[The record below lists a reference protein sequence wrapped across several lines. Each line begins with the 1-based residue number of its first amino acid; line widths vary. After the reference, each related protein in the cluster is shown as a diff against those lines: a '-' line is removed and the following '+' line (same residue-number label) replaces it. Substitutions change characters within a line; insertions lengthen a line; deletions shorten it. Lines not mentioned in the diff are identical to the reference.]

1 MRDMRIALCNG
12 YEMKISE
19 NRKIRIADEA
29 GRGAG
34 CIVYDAIYWDQ
45 MQIKHKIRVR
55 ECYPAYIQLT
65 RAATG
70 ELVPSG
76 NPEKFEKAKNRF
88 TDAYKRNTDIRN
100 TLGLTNSTVN
110 AVDVISCNRTVYI
123 LLPMDE
129 GIDYRYYEDQSLQ
142 ELFRHMKSLAQIILK
157 YHQKGYLHLDIKP
170 EKCADFTGN
179 TGACDSI

>member
-1 MRDMRIALCNG
+1 MRIALCNG

-76 NPEKFEKAKNRF
+76 NQKNLKKQKTALQMRI
-88 TDAYKRNTDIRN
+88 KEIR
-100 TLGLTNSTVN
+100 
-110 AVDVISCNRTVYI
+110 ISEIR
-123 LLPMDE
+123 
-129 GIDYRYYEDQSLQ
+129 
-142 ELFRHMKSLAQIILK
+142 
-157 YHQKGYLHLDIKP
+157 
-170 EKCADFTGN
+170 
-179 TGACDSI
+179 

>member
-1 MRDMRIALCNG
+1 MRIKMRDMRIALSNG

-76 NPEKFEKAKNRF
+76 NPEK
-88 TDAYKRNTDIRN
+88 
-100 TLGLTNSTVN
+100 
-110 AVDVISCNRTVYI
+110 
-123 LLPMDE
+123 
-129 GIDYRYYEDQSLQ
+129 
-142 ELFRHMKSLAQIILK
+142 
-157 YHQKGYLHLDIKP
+157 
-170 EKCADFTGN
+170 
-179 TGACDSI
+179 

>member
-70 ELVPSG
+70 ELVPSCIFALMALL
-76 NPEKFEKAKNRF
+76 EFSMLLVLMLFERLSKS
-88 TDAYKRNTDIRN
+88 DL
-100 TLGLTNSTVN
+100 TL
-110 AVDVISCNRTVYI
+110 
-123 LLPMDE
+123 
-129 GIDYRYYEDQSLQ
+129 
-142 ELFRHMKSLAQIILK
+142 
-157 YHQKGYLHLDIKP
+157 
-170 EKCADFTGN
+170 
-179 TGACDSI
+179 

>member
-1 MRDMRIALCNG
+1 MRIALSNG

-19 NRKIRIADEA
+19 NQRIRIADEA

-70 ELVPSG
+70 ELLPSG

-110 AVDVISCNRTVYI
+110 AVDVISCNHTVYI

-142 ELFRHMKSLAQIILK
+142 ELFLAYEKSCADYSEISSEGISSS
-157 YHQKGYLHLDIKP
+157 GYKAG
-170 EKCADFTGN
+170 KCADFAGN
-179 TGACDSI
+179 TGACNSI

>member
-1 MRDMRIALCNG
+1 MRIALCNG

-76 NPEKFEKAKNRF
+76 NPEKFEKAILSLEEQPYRGVERKYGKSEFWNQE
-88 TDAYKRNTDIRN
+88 
-100 TLGLTNSTVN
+100 
-110 AVDVISCNRTVYI
+110 IS
-123 LLPMDE
+123 
-129 GIDYRYYEDQSLQ
+129 
-142 ELFRHMKSLAQIILK
+142 LK
-157 YHQKGYLHLDIKP
+157 YKGY
-170 EKCADFTGN
+170 
-179 TGACDSI
+179 

>member
-70 ELVPSG
+70 ELGPSG

-110 AVDVISCNRTVYI
+110 AVDVISCNHTVYI
-123 LLPMDE
+123 LLPMMKE
-129 GIDYRYYEDQSLQ
+129 LITGIMRISHCRN
-142 ELFRHMKSLAQIILK
+142 FSGI
-157 YHQKGYLHLDIKP
+157 
-170 EKCADFTGN
+170 
-179 TGACDSI
+179 

>member
-1 MRDMRIALCNG
+1 MRIALCNG

-70 ELVPSG
+70 ELGPSG

-110 AVDVISCNRTVYI
+110 AVDVISCNHTVYI

-170 EKCADFTGN
+170 ENVLILPKHR
-179 TGACDSI
+179 SM

>member
-1 MRDMRIALCNG
+1 MRIALCNG

-70 ELVPSG
+70 ELGPSG

-100 TLGLTNSTVN
+100 TLGLTNS
-110 AVDVISCNRTVYI
+110 DS
-123 LLPMDE
+123 
-129 GIDYRYYEDQSLQ
+129 Q
-142 ELFRHMKSLAQIILK
+142 EM
-157 YHQKGYLHLDIKP
+157 
-170 EKCADFTGN
+170 
-179 TGACDSI
+179 

>member
-1 MRDMRIALCNG
+1 MRIALCNG

-65 RAATG
+65 
-70 ELVPSG
+70 E
-76 NPEKFEKAKNRF
+76 
-88 TDAYKRNTDIRN
+88 
-100 TLGLTNSTVN
+100 N
-110 AVDVISCNRTVYI
+110 AVCCLLEIQKNLKKQKTALQMRIKEIRISEIR
-123 LLPMDE
+123 
-129 GIDYRYYEDQSLQ
+129 
-142 ELFRHMKSLAQIILK
+142 
-157 YHQKGYLHLDIKP
+157 
-170 EKCADFTGN
+170 
-179 TGACDSI
+179 

>member
-1 MRDMRIALCNG
+1 MRIALCNG

-76 NPEKFEKAKNRF
+76 NPEKFEKAKKHF
-88 TDAYKRNTDIRN
+88 LFPQDYKR
-100 TLGLTNSTVN
+100 
-110 AVDVISCNRTVYI
+110 
-123 LLPMDE
+123 
-129 GIDYRYYEDQSLQ
+129 
-142 ELFRHMKSLAQIILK
+142 AQRGQQAHA
-157 YHQKGYLHLDIKP
+157 YHQPEPPWRTLKRHACIHAPKGGK
-170 EKCADFTGN
+170 
-179 TGACDSI
+179 

>member
-1 MRDMRIALCNG
+1 MRIALCNG

-70 ELVPSG
+70 ELVPL
-76 NPEKFEKAKNRF
+76 EIQKNLKKQKTALQMRI
-88 TDAYKRNTDIRN
+88 KEIR
-100 TLGLTNSTVN
+100 
-110 AVDVISCNRTVYI
+110 ISEIR
-123 LLPMDE
+123 
-129 GIDYRYYEDQSLQ
+129 
-142 ELFRHMKSLAQIILK
+142 
-157 YHQKGYLHLDIKP
+157 
-170 EKCADFTGN
+170 
-179 TGACDSI
+179 